1 MSVLSFL
8 ESRLKIL
15 KEVDRGMKK
24 GDVARKYGLGPSTLS
39 TSVKDRDKTRRTLI
53 PMQLDRRGKN
63 SYCEH

>member
-24 GDVARKYGLGPSTLS
+24 GDVARKYGLSPSTLS
-39 TSVKDRDKTRRTLI
+39 AYVKDRDKTRRTLI
-53 PMQLDRRGKN
+53 PMQLDHRG
-63 SYCEH
+63 